1 MHDLRRRL
9 IIVVFILIIYRIGAH
24 IPLPLVDT
32 KQIMDSFSDINKSI
46 FSLFN
51 LFSGGALAKV
61 TIFSLGIMPYISSSI
76 IIQLLCSIW
85 SPLKK
90 IQKEGNVGK
99 KKISTY
105 TRYLTLCL
113 ATIQAITMT
122 GFIAKVSILNNFNI
136 LTHITIIITL
146 VSGTMFLMWL
156 GEQINE
162 KGIGNGISLIIFT
175 SIISN
180 IPRSIASTMEKL
192 RQGEINIGLMFIFI
206 VMLILIT
213 ILIIITER
221 GQKQILIN
229 YPKKQQGKRI
239 YAAQSNYLPFKIN
252 MASVI
257 PPIFASSIILFPI
270 TILKWMNN
278 NFELKFIDTVIQL
291 LAPGGILY
299 ILFFGIL
306 VIFFSFFYTKLV
318 FDPKDTA
325 ENLKKSGGF
334 ISGIRPGEQ
343 TKNYINKI
351 INNLTYIGATYLCIV
366 CIVPEIFV
374 FFANVPF
381 YFGGT
386 SLLIVVVVIMDFITQ
401 IQSRLI
407 SQRYDSLIKKH
418 KYKTH

>member
-32 KQIMDSFSDINKSI
+32 KQIMESFSDINKSI

-299 ILFFGIL
+299 ILFFGML

>member
-9 IIVVFILIIYRIGAH
+9 IFVVFILIIYRIGAH
-24 IPLPLVDT
+24 IPLPLIDT

-76 IIQLLCSIW
+76 IMQLLCSIW

-90 IQKEGNVGK
+90 IQKEGNLGK

-105 TRYLTLCL
+105 TRYLTLVL
-113 ATIQAITMT
+113 ASIQAITMT
-122 GFIAKVSILNNFNI
+122 GFISKISMVNDFNI
-136 LTHITIIITL
+136 LAHMTVAITL

-206 VMLILIT
+206 IMLLLIT
-213 ILIIITER
+213 ILITTIER
-221 GQKQILIN
+221 AQRQILIN

-252 MASVI
+252 MADRKSV
-257 PPIFASSIILFPI
+257 
-270 TILKWMNN
+270 
-278 NFELKFIDTVIQL
+278 V
-291 LAPGGILY
+291 
-299 ILFFGIL
+299 
-306 VIFFSFFYTKLV
+306 
-318 FDPKDTA
+318 
-325 ENLKKSGGF
+325 
-334 ISGIRPGEQ
+334 
-343 TKNYINKI
+343 
-351 INNLTYIGATYLCIV
+351 
-366 CIVPEIFV
+366 
-374 FFANVPF
+374 
-381 YFGGT
+381 
-386 SLLIVVVVIMDFITQ
+386 
-401 IQSRLI
+401 
-407 SQRYDSLIKKH
+407 
-418 KYKTH
+418 

>member
-1 MHDLRRRL
+1 
-9 IIVVFILIIYRIGAH
+9 
-24 IPLPLVDT
+24 
-32 KQIMDSFSDINKSI
+32 
-46 FSLFN
+46 
-51 LFSGGALAKV
+51 
-61 TIFSLGIMPYISSSI
+61 
-76 IIQLLCSIW
+76 
-85 SPLKK
+85 
-90 IQKEGNVGK
+90 
-99 KKISTY
+99 
-105 TRYLTLCL
+105 

-206 VMLILIT
+206 LMLILIT

-278 NFELKFIDTVIQL
+278 NFELNFIDTIIQL

-343 TKNYINKI
+343 TKNHINKI